1 MPKFAYSGRNA
12 EGQLV
17 EGELDSGSAGGAAGD
32 LAQKGITATSIK
44 PVQGSRSQNVLEIE
58 LWPKKVTL
66 DELIIFCRQMYALTK
81 AGIPIIRAMKGL
93 ADSTRSKK
101 LSETLFEIT
110 DKLESGVSMAAA
122 MQNQTNVFSEL
133 FVAMIHVGENTGRLE
148 EAFKTLSENLEMERD
163 TRKRVKQATRY
174 PTMVMIAIGIALAV
188 VDMLVIPQ
196 FDSVFKKFGADLPLP
211 TQVLVATSNFFLDY
225 WWAVLLL
232 IALVIHVFRRWVQT
246 EAGKL
251 KWDRKKMNFPTVG
264 VLYEQVTLARFTRN
278 FAMMLSAGVP
288 LIQALAV
295 SAEAAGNAYVGQQI
309 KDMKS
314 SIERGE
320 SLLRA
325 ARQSEIFTPLVL
337 QMISVG
343 EETGSLDN
351 LLLEVADFYDEEA
364 DYSLKRLSDS
374 IEPILIVAMGG
385 IVLVL
390 ALGVF
395 LPIWD
400 LGSAALSKN

>member
-1 MPKFAYSGRNA
+1 MPKFAYSGRNT
-12 EGQLV
+12 EGKLV

-32 LAQKGITATSIK
+32 LAQRKITVTSIK
-44 PVQGSRSQNVLEIE
+44 PVEDSSSSNLMEIE
-58 LWPKKVTL
+58 LWPQKVTL

-101 LSETLFEIT
+101 LAATLFEIT

-122 MQNQTNVFSEL
+122 MQNQTDVFSEL

-174 PTMVMIAIGIALAV
+174 PTMVTVAIGIALAV
-188 VDMLVIPQ
+188 VNMLVIPQ

-211 TQVLVATSNFFLDY
+211 TQILVTTSNFFLNY
-225 WWAVLLL
+225 WWLVLLL
-232 IALVIHVFRRWVQT
+232 IGLAIYLFRRWVQT
-246 EAGKL
+246 DAGKL
-251 KWDRKKMNFPTVG
+251 KWDRKKMNFPIVG
-264 VLYEQVTLARFTRN
+264 PLYEQVTLARFTRN

-309 KDMKS
+309 KDMKT

-325 ARQSEIFTPLVL
+325 SRQSEIFTPLVL

-400 LGSAALSKN
+400 LGSAALGKN

>member
-1 MPKFAYSGRNA
+1 
-12 EGQLV
+12 
-17 EGELDSGSAGGAAGD
+17 
-32 LAQKGITATSIK
+32 
-44 PVQGSRSQNVLEIE
+44 
-58 LWPKKVTL
+58 
-66 DELIIFCRQMYALTK
+66 
-81 AGIPIIRAMKGL
+81 
-93 ADSTRSKK
+93 
-101 LSETLFEIT
+101 
-110 DKLESGVSMAAA
+110 
-122 MQNQTNVFSEL
+122 
-133 FVAMIHVGENTGRLE
+133 
-148 EAFKTLSENLEMERD
+148 
-163 TRKRVKQATRY
+163 
-174 PTMVMIAIGIALAV
+174 
-188 VDMLVIPQ
+188 
-196 FDSVFKKFGADLPLP
+196 
-211 TQVLVATSNFFLDY
+211 
-225 WWAVLLL
+225 
-232 IALVIHVFRRWVQT
+232 
-246 EAGKL
+246 
-251 KWDRKKMNFPTVG
+251 MNFPIVG

>member
-1 MPKFAYSGRNA
+1 
-12 EGQLV
+12 
-17 EGELDSGSAGGAAGD
+17 
-32 LAQKGITATSIK
+32 
-44 PVQGSRSQNVLEIE
+44 
-58 LWPKKVTL
+58 
-66 DELIIFCRQMYALTK
+66 
-81 AGIPIIRAMKGL
+81 
-93 ADSTRSKK
+93 
-101 LSETLFEIT
+101 
-110 DKLESGVSMAAA
+110 
-122 MQNQTNVFSEL
+122 
-133 FVAMIHVGENTGRLE
+133 
-148 EAFKTLSENLEMERD
+148 
-163 TRKRVKQATRY
+163 
-174 PTMVMIAIGIALAV
+174 
-188 VDMLVIPQ
+188 
-196 FDSVFKKFGADLPLP
+196 
-211 TQVLVATSNFFLDY
+211 
-225 WWAVLLL
+225 
-232 IALVIHVFRRWVQT
+232 
-246 EAGKL
+246 
-251 KWDRKKMNFPTVG
+251 MNFPIVG

-400 LGSAALSKN
+400 LGSAALGKN

>member
-188 VDMLVIPQ
+188 VNMLVIPQ

-211 TQVLVATSNFFLDY
+211 TQVLVATSNFFLNY

-232 IALVIHVFRRWVQT
+232 IALAIHVFRRWVQT

-251 KWDRKKMNFPTVG
+251 KWDRKKMNFPIVG

>member
-44 PVQGSRSQNVLEIE
+44 PVQGSSSQNVLEIE

-81 AGIPIIRAMKGL
+81 AGIPIIRAIKGL

-101 LSETLFEIT
+101 LSETLYEIT

-188 VDMLVIPQ
+188 VNMLVIPQ

-211 TQVLVATSNFFLDY
+211 TQVLVATSNFFLNY
-225 WWAVLLL
+225 WWVVLLL
-232 IALVIHVFRRWVQT
+232 IALAIHVFRRWVQT
-246 EAGKL
+246 DLGKL
-251 KWDRKKMNFPTVG
+251 KWDRKKMNFPIVG

-400 LGSAALSKN
+400 LGSAALGKN

>member
-44 PVQGSRSQNVLEIE
+44 PVQGSSSQNVLEIE

-188 VDMLVIPQ
+188 VNMLVIPQ

-211 TQVLVATSNFFLDY
+211 TQVLVATSNFFLNY
-225 WWAVLLL
+225 WWVVLLL
-232 IALVIHVFRRWVQT
+232 IALAIHAFRRWVQT
-246 EAGKL
+246 DAGKL
-251 KWDRKKMNFPTVG
+251 KWDRKKMNFPIAG

-400 LGSAALSKN
+400 LGSAALGKN

>member
-44 PVQGSRSQNVLEIE
+44 PVQSSSSQNVLEIE

-188 VDMLVIPQ
+188 VNMLVIPQ

-211 TQVLVATSNFFLDY
+211 TQVLVATSNFFLNY
-225 WWAVLLL
+225 WWVVLLL
-232 IALVIHVFRRWVQT
+232 IALAIHVFRRWVQT
-246 EAGKL
+246 DAGKL
-251 KWDRKKMNFPTVG
+251 KWDRKKMNFPIVG

-400 LGSAALSKN
+400 LGSAALGKN

>member
-44 PVQGSRSQNVLEIE
+44 PVQGSSSQNVLEIE

-101 LSETLFEIT
+101 LSETLYEIT

-188 VDMLVIPQ
+188 VNMLVIPQ

-211 TQVLVATSNFFLDY
+211 TQVLVATSNFFLNY
-225 WWAVLLL
+225 WWVVLLL
-232 IALVIHVFRRWVQT
+232 IALAIHVFRRWVQT
-246 EAGKL
+246 DAGKL
-251 KWDRKKMNFPTVG
+251 KWDRKKMNFPIVG

-400 LGSAALSKN
+400 LGSAALGKN